1 MDRNTIIGFLL
12 MALVLFGYT
21 WYMQPSPE
29 QKAAMQRYQDS
40 LLQVE
45 NARLAEINN
54 VETAATDPVEEMIV
68 DEHTLRLRNE
78 YVDFAPFA
86 EGEEKTITLSNPQV
100 TLTFSTHG
108 GRLTQ
113 AILNEYNTYDS
124 LPVMLFNSEN
134 NAYGF
139 IFKAQGR
146 TINTADLYFVPELSA
161 DNRTLS
167 MKLPFENGSSFE
179 VRYTLPEEG
188 YMLDM
193 KIYQNGM
200 ENILP
205 RNTVDLD
212 MYWSQMLRRQE
223 RGRMFEERNSA
234 LYYKFVGSDVE
245 RLSETK
251 DEHESI
257 TTGLK
262 WIGFKNQFFSS
273 VLIADRKLNGA
284 RLESTVLPEDNTYLK
299 SYKAETTVDYDPM
312 STEGPAFRFF
322 LGPNLYPLLKS
333 YDKGLDSD
341 DKLQLPKLIPLG
353 YKFFRWINTG
363 IIIPIFTF
371 LGKYFTNYGVIILLM
386 TLIIKAV
393 LMPLTFKS
401 YMSSARMR
409 VLKPQMEEINA
420 KYPGQ
425 DKAMDRQRATME
437 LYSNAG
443 VNPMSGCLPL
453 LLQMPILLAMFAF
466 FPSSIEL
473 RQQPFLW
480 ADDLSSYDAIFTW
493 DAYIP
498 LITPYFGNHISL
510 FCLLMTITNILYTK
524 INMDST
530 GGGQQMP
537 GMKLMMYLMPLMFL
551 FIFNNYASGLSYYY
565 FVSLLITIIQTYI
578 FRKCINE
585 EKVLAKKDESPTLV
599 ELLSFLLIG
608 FLFSADTV
616 YQMVVDKP
624 RCL

>member
-1 MDRNTIIGFLL
+1 MSIL
-12 MALVLFGYT
+12 
-21 WYMQPSPE
+21 P
-29 QKAAMQRYQDS
+29 
-40 LLQVE
+40 
-45 NARLAEINN
+45 
-54 VETAATDPVEEMIV
+54 
-68 DEHTLRLRNE
+68 RLRNE

-86 EGEEKTITLSNPQV
+86 EGKEKTITLSNPQV

-113 AILNEYNTYDS
+113 AVLNEYNTYDS

-257 TTGLK
+257 STGLK

-284 RLESTVLPEDNTYLK
+284 RLESTVLPEDDTYLK

-312 STEGPAFRFF
+312 SPEGPAFRFF

-425 DKAMDRQRATME
+425 DKAMERQRATME

-473 RQQPFLW
+473 RQQPF
-480 ADDLSSYDAIFTW
+480 FVGRR
-493 DAYIP
+493 P
-498 LITPYFGNHISL
+498 F
-510 FCLLMTITNILYTK
+510 
-524 INMDST
+524 
-530 GGGQQMP
+530 
-537 GMKLMMYLMPLMFL
+537 
-551 FIFNNYASGLSYYY
+551 FI
-565 FVSLLITIIQTYI
+565 
-578 FRKCINE
+578 
-585 EKVLAKKDESPTLV
+585 
-599 ELLSFLLIG
+599 
-608 FLFSADTV
+608 
-616 YQMVVDKP
+616 
-624 RCL
+624 